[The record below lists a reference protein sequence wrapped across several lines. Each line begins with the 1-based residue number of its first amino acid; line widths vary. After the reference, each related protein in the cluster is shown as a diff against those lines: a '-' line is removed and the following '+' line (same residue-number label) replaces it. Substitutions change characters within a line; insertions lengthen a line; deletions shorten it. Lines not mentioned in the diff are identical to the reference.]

1 MSRITI
7 REAET
12 LSENSQKSYSWF
24 QLKNDHDIKKVRLL
38 VNTIDDIDAFVV
50 HSIEVNGRN
59 KWVNCTRDNET
70 DPLDNCVYCKN
81 GDKARVRVFLQL
93 QDVETGDLLIWDRS
107 PQIIQI
113 LRSVVKRINGPIY
126 QTIIEIER
134 VGKAGDP
141 KTTYQF
147 YPAERNER
155 LRLEDLVKP
164 LDIERDV
171 FYHAGSSNRQENTYD
186 ETSYEPRG
194 SSQPTYETPRDAR
207 DTTNDTTSVEE
218 IGNTEV
224 PSRGTR
230 RVF

>member
-12 LSENSQKSYSWF
+12 LSENSQKNYSWF
-24 QLKNDHDIKKVRLL
+24 QLKNDHDVKKVRLL

-50 HSIEVNGRN
+50 HSIEINGRN
-59 KWVNCTRDNET
+59 KWVNCTRNNET
-70 DPLDNCVYCKN
+70 EPLDNCVYCKN

-93 QDVETGDLLIWDRS
+93 QDVETGELLIWDRS

-126 QTIIEIER
+126 QTIIEVER

-155 LRLEDLVKP
+155 LSLGDLVKP

-171 FYHAGSSNRQENTYD
+171 FYHGGTSINKENTYD

-194 SSQPTYETPRDAR
+194 SSQTTIESVR
-207 DTTNDTTSVEE
+207 DTTNVEE
-218 IGNTEV
+218 IGNAEV
-224 PSRGTR
+224 PNRGSR